1 MKSFLE
7 ELEKKIKQN
16 INVNKLEI
24 LDNTSKHKS
33 HKSFEKNK
41 LHLTLI
47 IESDE
52 LKGLERIEAHKKIM
66 SLLSN
71 ELKNKIHA
79 LEIKIK

>member
-1 MKSFLE
+1 MKSFLK

-16 INVNKLEI
+16 INVDKLEI

-33 HKSFEKNK
+33 HKSFEKDK

-52 LKGLERIEAHKKIM
+52 LKELQRIEAHKKIM
-66 SLLSN
+66 SILSN

>member
-1 MKSFLE
+1 MK
-7 ELEKKIKQN
+7 KKIKQN
-16 INVNKLEI
+16 INVDKLEI

-33 HKSFEKNK
+33 HKSFEKDK

-52 LKGLERIEAHKKIM
+52 LKELQRIEAHKKIM
-66 SLLSN
+66 SILSN

>member
-1 MKSFLE
+1 M
-7 ELEKKIKQN
+7 
-16 INVNKLEI
+16 V
-24 LDNTSKHKS
+24 
-33 HKSFEKNK
+33 
-41 LHLTLI
+41 
-47 IESDE
+47 SDE